1 MTFLLLPDGDLAFT
15 IEGGDESPKGRCTML
30 YAPREEGQGLVE
42 YGLILVLIAILVVV
56 ILRTVG
62 GKISTM
68 FSTISS
74 AMPGPPTPTP

>member
-1 MTFLLLPDGDLAFT
+1 
-15 IEGGDESPKGRCTML
+15 ML
-30 YAPREEGQGLVE
+30 YDPREEGQGLVE

-62 GKISTM
+62 SKISTM

-74 AMPGPPTPTP
+74 AMPDLHTPTPTP

>member
-1 MTFLLLPDGDLAFT
+1 
-15 IEGGDESPKGRCTML
+15 ML